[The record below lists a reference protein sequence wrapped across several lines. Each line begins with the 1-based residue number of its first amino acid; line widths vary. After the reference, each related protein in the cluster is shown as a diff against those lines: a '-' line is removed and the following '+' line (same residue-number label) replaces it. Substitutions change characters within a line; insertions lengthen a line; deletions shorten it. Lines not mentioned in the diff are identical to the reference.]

1 MYVNI
6 VEYMVL
12 CCMYVHD
19 QNVGRKNQK
28 AERERKNE
36 GKKGEL
42 LLCQEDDDENKTALL
57 WLNKLLI
64 SSYFRSTKL

>member
-19 QNVGRKNQK
+19 QNVERKNQK

-36 GKKGEL
+36 GKRESFYSVRRMMMKI
-42 LLCQEDDDENKTALL
+42 
-57 WLNKLLI
+57 KLRFSGYI
-64 SSYFRSTKL
+64 SCSFPVT